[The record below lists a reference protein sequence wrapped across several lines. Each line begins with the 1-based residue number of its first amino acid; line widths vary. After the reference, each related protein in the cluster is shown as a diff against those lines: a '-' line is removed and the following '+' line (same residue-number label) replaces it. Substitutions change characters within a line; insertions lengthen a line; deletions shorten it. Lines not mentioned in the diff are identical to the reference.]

1 MLLVKMDI
9 STFKMQEKLKG
20 VSMPDSAHP
29 RAISVELLSIK
40 LKYLNYRRFRDT
52 LPIVD
57 EITFLQHSLNF

>member
-1 MLLVKMDI
+1 MLLAQMDI

-52 LPIVD
+52 LPIVG
-57 EITFLQHSLNF
+57 EITFLQHNLTF